1 MKLFSDALKKEL
13 KDRFLGVLDALAD
26 GLSLKIQRDTLK
38 VLVIEKIGY
47 FSSTKKTCDIF
58 KEFVLQEES
67 KMQ

>member
-1 MKLFSDALKKEL
+1 MKLFSDALKEEL